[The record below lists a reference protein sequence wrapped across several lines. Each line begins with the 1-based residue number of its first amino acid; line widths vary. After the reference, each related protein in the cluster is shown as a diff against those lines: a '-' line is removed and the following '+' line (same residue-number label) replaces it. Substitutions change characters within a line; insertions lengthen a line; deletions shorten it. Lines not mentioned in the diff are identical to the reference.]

1 MKYAICL
8 AVLAGCASVQ
18 SEHDSPERKAHY
30 AQCEE
35 QSNDLGTYLI
45 GGGIARA
52 MKISDCMKAKG
63 Y

>member
-1 MKYAICL
+1 MRYLMIL
-8 AVLAGCASVQ
+8 VLAGCASVQ
-18 SEHDSPERKAHY
+18 NEYDSPERKAHY

-35 QSNDLGTYLI
+35 QANDLGTYLI